1 MDIGYQ
7 NFLKITQY
15 LIPDILFTLPPHI
28 KAHFYLTIVAFIY
41 GANYTVAKLVLDDN
55 YLSPNSLTLLRVT
68 TGVILFS
75 FFHAIFI
82 KEKIDKE
89 DLPRFVLCAL
99 TGVVINQLLFN
110 GGLKLTT
117 HINAALL
124 ATTIPV
130 ATFVAGYFILK
141 EKITRKQLIGVF
153 LGVLGVVFLTLY
165 GKKFVYEKSG
175 FLGDVMIFINACSF
189 GTFFVLVKTLM
200 HKYHPITVTKWI
212 FIIGF
217 FFVLPFGFH
226 ELKNTPMNDFTL
238 HTWMAIGYV
247 LFCTTFLAYLL
258 NTSALKLVGASTVSI
273 YVYMQPVIATAIA
286 LWLGKDELTIVKAT
300 AGLMIF
306 SGVFLVSKK

>member
-1 MDIGYQ
+1 MS
-7 NFLKITQY
+7 
-15 LIPDILFTLPPHI
+15 PHI
-28 KAHFYLTIVAFIY
+28 KAHTYLTIVAFIY
-41 GANYTVAKLVLDDN
+41 GANFTIAKIILDGN
-55 YLSPNSLTLLRVT
+55 HVGPY
-68 TGVILFS
+68 G
-75 FFHAIFI
+75 IFI
-82 KEKIDKE
+82 KEKIDRK
-89 DLPRFVLCAL
+89 DFPRLALCAM
-99 TGVVINQLLFN
+99 TGVAINQMLFV

-124 ATTIPV
+124 STTIPV
-130 ATFVAGYFILK
+130 ATIVASYFILK
-141 EKITRKQLIGVF
+141 EKIKRNQLIGIL
-153 LGVLGVVFLTLY
+153 LGIGGVAVLTLY
-165 GKKFVYEKSG
+165 GKKFVYERSG
-175 FLGDVMIFINACSF
+175 LLGDVMIFVNACSF

-238 HTWMAIGYV
+238 HIWMAIGYV
-247 LFCTTFLAYLL
+247 LICTTFLTYLL

-273 YVYMQPVIATAIA
+273 YVYLQPVIATAIA